1 MEAVEPVDPVD
12 AVGEEGRGMARNQD
26 VRLVCFAHAGA
37 GTSAFHRWSDLLGHG
52 VTPEPRLLPGRD
64 RRRREARVTTREALL
79 GDLGELFEE
88 QPPGP
93 YVLYGHSL
101 GGLIAYTLT
110 RALHDA
116 GLPLPE
122 LLAIG
127 ALPPPD
133 VFAGPAFA
141 ADAPDDELM
150 RLLESFD
157 GGPADNDPGLWRRFV
172 LPVLRDDLRLA
183 ASLRAAALTPA
194 TGGPVPVPLLAV
206 AGSEDPVGP
215 PEVLRGWSDWTTERF
230 EARTVPGG
238 HFFVRDGELPRLL
251 GRACRTVGR
260 SGR

>member
-1 MEAVEPVDPVD
+1 
-12 AVGEEGRGMARNQD
+12 MAREQD

-37 GTSAFHRWSDLLGHG
+37 GTSAFHRWSDLLGPG
-52 VTPEPRLLPGRD
+52 ATPEPQLLPGRD
-64 RRRREARVTTREALL
+64 GRRREARVTTREALL
-79 GDLGELFEE
+79 DDLRELFKE

-110 RALHDA
+110 RALDDA

-122 LLAIG
+122 LLVIG
-127 ALPPPD
+127 AVPPPD
-133 VFAGPAFA
+133 VFAGAAFA

-150 RLLESFD
+150 RILESFD
-157 GGPADNDPGLWRRFV
+157 GVPAGIDPGVWHRFV
-172 LPVLRDDLRLA
+172 FPVLRDDLRLA
-183 ASLRAAALTPA
+183 ASLRAAALDPVA
-194 TGGPVPVPLLAV
+194 GGPVSVPLLAV

-215 PEVLRGWSDWTTERF
+215 PEVLQGWSKWTTGRF
-230 EARTVPGG
+230 ELRTVPGG

-251 GRACRTVGR
+251 GQVCRTVGR

>member
-1 MEAVEPVDPVD
+1 
-12 AVGEEGRGMARNQD
+12 MAREQD

-37 GTSAFHRWSDLLGHG
+37 GTSAFHRWSEQLGPG
-52 VTPEPRLLPGRD
+52 VTPRPHLLPGRD
-64 RRRREARVTTREALL
+64 GRRREPRVTTREDLL
-79 GDLGELFEE
+79 DDLRDLFKE

-122 LLAIG
+122 LLVIG
-127 ALPPPD
+127 AVPPPD
-133 VFAGPAFA
+133 VFGGAAFA

-150 RLLESFD
+150 RILEGFD
-157 GGPADNDPGLWRRFV
+157 GVPPGVAPGVWHRFV
-172 LPVLRDDLRLA
+172 FPVLRDDLRLA
-183 ASLRAAALTPA
+183 AALRTAALDPA

-206 AGSEDPVGP
+206 AGEDDPVGP
-215 PEVLRGWSDWTTERF
+215 PEVLRGWSDWTTEGF
-230 EARTVPGG
+230 ESRTVPGG
-238 HFFVRDGELPRLL
+238 HFFVRDGELPGLL
-251 GRACRTVGR
+251 GQACRTVGR